1 MKKIIITIMTL
12 ILGVHL
18 FCSHLPNI
26 TTVTAES
33 LIDSMTAK
41 SAIVVD
47 AGSGEVL
54 LSKSID
60 KKLPIASM
68 VKLMTVLLTLENIDN
83 GVLSLDQKITVSKN
97 AAGMGGSQVFLDAG
111 SDYSIEDLL
120 KSTIVASAND
130 ASVALAETIAGSEQ
144 EFVNKMNSRASELG
158 MNNTNYANATGLP
171 AVDGYSCAEDV
182 AKLLREVL
190 KHDLY
195 YKYSTIWMED
205 LVHPSGRITGLT
217 NTNKLIRYYKGC
229 DAGKTGSTSEAG
241 YCIAASAN
249 KNDMRIITVVIGAES
264 GAKRFSESASLLD
277 WAYAN
282 YENKKIFTQGQEL
295 EPIIVEKSKVK
306 EITPILEEG
315 YSVVTKKGTESNITT
330 KVDFNDNL
338 SAPIKKGEKIGTA
351 YVLKD
356 NVVLKEINILSSC
369 DANKI
374 SYFEALKEVL
384 NNVA

>member
-97 AAGMGGSQVFLDAG
+97 AAGMGGSQVFLDAD

-130 ASVALAETIAGSEQ
+130 ASVALAETIAGNEQ

-158 MNNTNYANATGLP
+158 MKNTNYANATGLP

-295 EPIIVEKSKVK
+295 EPITVEKSKVK

>member
-54 LSKSID
+54 LSKAID

-130 ASVALAETIAGSEQ
+130 ASVALAETIAGNEQ

-295 EPIIVEKSKVK
+295 EPITVEKSKVK

>member
-295 EPIIVEKSKVK
+295 EPITVEKSKVK